1 MEKIKKLRALI
12 KFNNLDGYLIPKNDE
27 FFNEYIPAEKD
38 NLKFISNFSGSYG
51 FAIIFK
57 KKNYL
62 FVDGRYTLQA
72 KKQSGKKFIVLTIPQ
87 KLPFN
92 ILKNKKLIIGF
103 DPRLHTNQSLSK
115 FFKKTKCILI
125 PIKINLI
132 KKIKKINHKNKTK
145 KIFLMKD
152 RDTGQSTSRKVNK
165 LKILLKKN
173 KIDLQLISASEN
185 IAWLLN
191 IRGYDSQFSPLPNGY
206 LIINEKN
213 KIIFFCDL
221 KKINKTIKKKFK
233 NIKIID
239 IKDIE
244 LFLSKIE
251 NKKIQIDIASCSIL
265 FRNLLKKNNKIIE
278 VYDPVYLMKS
288 IKNKIE
294 IQNIVKSHVYDGSA
308 LTKFIFWLKNNYK
321 KKKLL
326 N

>member
-145 KIFLMKD
+145 KIFL
-152 RDTGQSTSRKVNK
+152 
-165 LKILLKKN
+165 
-173 KIDLQLISASEN
+173 
-185 IAWLLN
+185 
-191 IRGYDSQFSPLPNGY
+191 
-206 LIINEKN
+206 
-213 KIIFFCDL
+213 
-221 KKINKTIKKKFK
+221 
-233 NIKIID
+233 
-239 IKDIE
+239 
-244 LFLSKIE
+244 
-251 NKKIQIDIASCSIL
+251 
-265 FRNLLKKNNKIIE
+265 
-278 VYDPVYLMKS
+278 
-288 IKNKIE
+288 
-294 IQNIVKSHVYDGSA
+294 
-308 LTKFIFWLKNNYK
+308 
-321 KKKLL
+321 
-326 N
+326 